1 MNSAAHEVRS
11 KHQKEEGDVWQEG
24 KRVASQKETEQGNN
38 GNTKRKDV
46 LTAAAMDYTT
56 QPERQPRPVNLDS
69 KTKTEIIIC
78 MQNTISPNLGQMRVC
93 MGFGIKA

>member
-1 MNSAAHEVRS
+1 MNSTAHEVRS

-46 LTAAAMDYTT
+46 LTAAAMNYTT

-78 MQNTISPNLGQMRVC
+78 MQQLFISHIIIIYYLYY
-93 MGFGIKA
+93 K